1 MTIRDDVIR
10 PTVLATGYR
19 GVGFVSGLLDAGVRP
34 ARVWSYRQK
43 GDQSGSLDS
52 LIQLCGSYGISVG
65 ESERPQIQDDEL
77 VFVVGWQ
84 FLLNDPSR
92 RCVVFHDSLLP
103 KFRGFS
109 PTVTALVAGEE
120 TVGVT
125 AIQPTADVDAGPIY
139 GNRTVWVPPE
149 APLRAVFDL
158 QTSAMVELAVELAER
173 AFRGALKATPQDEDA
188 AVHSLWR
195 DAFDYFIDWRRDAQE
210 VVRHVLSVG
219 FPYEGAKAI
228 LNNQLLTI
236 VRASVGPNVAFAIR
250 DPGKLWKIE
259 DGRALVV
266 CGGGTVWIEEAIDA
280 VGRPYKFKRLRSRF
294 LTADTAWISRF
305 VIRE

>member
-1 MTIRDDVIR
+1 MTIRDDVIH

-19 GVGFVSGLLDAGVRP
+19 GAVFVSGLLNAGVRP
-34 ARVWSYRQK
+34 ARVWSYGQK
-43 GDQSGSLDS
+43 GDQSGGLDS
-52 LIQLCGSYGISVG
+52 LIKLCRGHGISLG
-65 ESERPQIQDDEL
+65 ESERPQIRDDEL

-84 FLLNDPSR
+84 FLLNDTSE

-109 PTVTALVAGEE
+109 PTVTALLAGEE
-120 TVGVT
+120 IVGVT

-139 GNRTVWVPPE
+139 GSRTVRVPPG

-158 QTSAMVELAVELAER
+158 QTAAMVELAVELAEL
-173 AFRGALKATPQDEDA
+173 AFRGALKATPQEEDA
-188 AVHSLWR
+188 AVYSLWR
-195 DAFDYFIDWRRDAQE
+195 DAFDYFIDWRRDAQD

-228 LNNQLLTI
+228 LNSQLLTI
-236 VRASVGPNVAFAIR
+236 VSASVGPNIAFAIR

-259 DGRALVV
+259 DGRALIV
-266 CGGGTVWIEEAIDA
+266 CGGGTVWIEEAVDA
-280 VGRPYKFKRLRSRF
+280 DGRPYKFKRLRSRF

-305 VIRE
+305 VIRK